1 MVSKRFGL
9 EFFFTEIPTLL
20 FFPYL
25 SNKHFLSN
33 LLFFSFK
40 TENYWEIDM
49 TDSISIQVQEFLML
63 SAITVNYLVYIFY
76 SEFPCQVYKVEMPGI

>member
-1 MVSKRFGL
+1 MVSKRFVL
-9 EFFFTEIPTLL
+9 EIFFTEIPTFL
-20 FFPYL
+20 FFHYL

-33 LLFFSFK
+33 LPFFSFK

-63 SAITVNYLVYIFY
+63 SAITVNYLVYISY
-76 SEFPCQVYKVEMPGI
+76 SEFTNKMTVFITL